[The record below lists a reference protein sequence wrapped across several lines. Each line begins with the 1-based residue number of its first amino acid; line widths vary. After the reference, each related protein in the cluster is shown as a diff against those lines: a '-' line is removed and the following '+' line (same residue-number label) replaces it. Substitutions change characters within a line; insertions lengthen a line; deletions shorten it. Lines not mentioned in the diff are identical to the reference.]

1 MAGETTATSEPP
13 DKEEDIGFS
22 AKWGDFR
29 LGLKGQQ
36 PKTRR
41 EIKIVTNWKNRK
53 LGRKWWW

>member
-41 EIKIVTNWKNRK
+41 EIKIVTN
-53 LGRKWWW
+53 